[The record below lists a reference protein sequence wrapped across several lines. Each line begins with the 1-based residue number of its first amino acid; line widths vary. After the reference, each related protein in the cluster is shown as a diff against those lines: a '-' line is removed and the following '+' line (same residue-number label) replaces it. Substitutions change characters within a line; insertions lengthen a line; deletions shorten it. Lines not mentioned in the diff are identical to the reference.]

1 MIFWEIA
8 KRNVKIHML
17 RSFLAMLGIV
27 IGVVAISTMGILGNS
42 MVLAVGDGLRSVG
55 DSVIVTPH
63 VGNGNVFGGG
73 GSAANLKISEQQ
85 FQQIKRVSA
94 PNIAIPVLQ
103 TSDRMKFGV
112 GKDGIVAMVYGI
124 CPDDVPDLLKLKEG
138 GYSRGNS
145 GCLVGSRFAEDNNIK
160 VGSRISI
167 GPDGSLGTL
176 RVTGIIEER
185 GMAFDVSTDSAVV
198 VTRDWFDNSYNRD
211 DYDKVVVKVANL
223 DDLATVKTAIEKQM
237 NKRDQIV
244 DVMDTRK
251 TMETIFQTF
260 GQITTFVSA
269 IGGISMIV
277 AGVSILNIMMMSVT
291 ERIKEIGIMRSIGSQ
306 RREVMAMFLYEA
318 LILGVV
324 GSFIGGLMSLAGG
337 YAISSVMLQTTK
349 YLFVPSSLISIVYG
363 VTFGIIVCLIC
374 GIYPAWR
381 AAHLNPIDALRHE

>member
-8 KRNVKIHML
+8 KRNVKLHML
-17 RSFLAMLGIV
+17 QSFLAMLGIV
-27 IGVVAISTMGILGNS
+27 IGVVAISTMGILGNI
-42 MVLAVGDGLRSVG
+42 MVLTVSDSLRSVG

-63 VGNGNVFGGG
+63 VGGNGNVFGGG
-73 GSAANLKISEQQ
+73 GAANLTISEQQ

-112 GKDGIVAMVYGI
+112 GKDDIVTMLYGI
-124 CPDDVPDLLKLKEG
+124 NPDDVPGLLKLKEG

-145 GCLVGSRFAEDNNIK
+145 GCLVGSKFAEDNNIK
-160 VGSRISI
+160 VGSRI
-167 GPDGSLGTL
+167 SLGTL

-198 VTRDWFDNSYNRD
+198 VTRDGFENSYNRN
-211 DYDKVVVKVANL
+211 DYDRFVIRVDTL
-223 DDLATVKTAIEKQM
+223 DNPASVKTAIEKQM
-237 NKRDQIV
+237 NKRDKIV

-251 TMETIFQTF
+251 AMETIFQTF
-260 GQITTFVSA
+260 GQITAFVSA
-269 IGGISMIV
+269 
-277 AGVSILNIMMMSVT
+277 
-291 ERIKEIGIMRSIGSQ
+291 IGIMRSIGSQ

-324 GSFIGGLMSLAGG
+324 GSLIGG
-337 YAISSVMLQTTK
+337 YAISSMLFQTTK
-349 YLFVPSSLISIVYG
+349 YLFVPSSLIIIVYS
-363 VTFGIIVCLIC
+363 VSFGIIVCLIC
-374 GIYPAWR
+374 GIYPTWR